1 MVHQNLCQTK
11 SIHLRIVKL
20 RHMKQLTIARMD
32 KLTSK
37 ARDTREQRF
46 DQLKTGQV
54 FAAPTVVPTVQAETR
69 KEEMATNL
77 R

>member
-1 MVHQNLCQTK
+1 
-11 SIHLRIVKL
+11 
-20 RHMKQLTIARMD
+20 MKQLTIARIE

-69 KEEMATNL
+69 KEEIATNL

>member
-1 MVHQNLCQTK
+1 
-11 SIHLRIVKL
+11 
-20 RHMKQLTIARMD
+20 MKQLTIARIE

-54 FAAPTVVPTVQAETR
+54 FAAPTVVPTVLSR
-69 KEEMATNL
+69 N
-77 R
+77 